1 MQQPPEFKKF
11 SLQFYSGIL
20 EDVENEEELI
30 DSVLS
35 PFSDPQQRAR
45 LRSYLDAITRDDID
59 DQELQAIWWSSS
71 ADTVFRDSYGLRQ
84 LLKMARDRI

>member
-35 PFSDPQQRAR
+35 PFSATQQRAR

-59 DQELQAIWWSSS
+59 DKELQAIWWSSS

-84 LLKMARDRI
+84 LLKMARDRL